1 VVTDITFDFGTKVT
15 AKKMEEK
22 LKRWRLLLGKDAAE
36 AMGNVPLD
44 QMEMGMDKSLAAL
57 YESERKGGLGAS
69 NPNVARWLG
78 DIRTYFPTS
87 VVKVMQQDALDR
99 LNLTQMLLEP
109 ELLETIVPDVNLIA
123 NLLTL
128 SKVIPEKT
136 KATARMVVQKVV
148 DELMK
153 KLQTPMQQAIIG
165 ALNRATRNRRPRHNE
180 INWHQTIL
188 KNLKH
193 YQPDYQTIIPEI
205 KIGFGKKRRSMKDVV
220 MCLDQSGS
228 MGASVVYSGIFG
240 AVMASIPAINTR
252 MIVFDTEV
260 VDLTEE
266 IEDPV
271 DFLFGVQLGGGT
283 DIAKALTYTEA
294 QITRPADTILVLVTD
309 LFEGGN
315 EIEMRKM
322 MQKIVDSGVQ
332 MICLLALDD
341 NGTPSYDV
349 KNAQFLA
356 SIGVPSFACTPDQ
369 FPNVMAAAIGKQDL
383 SIFAQRD

>member
-1 VVTDITFDFGTKVT
+1 
-15 AKKMEEK
+15 MEEK

-44 QMEMGMDKSLAAL
+44 QMETGMDKSLAAL

-109 ELLETIVPDVNLIA
+109 ELLETVVPDVNLVA

-153 KLQTPMQQAIIG
+153 KLQTPMQQAITG

-240 AVMASIPAINTR
+240 AVMSSIPAINTR

-283 DIAKALTYTEA
+283 DIAKALTYTET
-294 QITRPADTILVLVTD
+294 QITRPADTILVLITD
-309 LFEGGN
+309 LYEGGN
-315 EIEMRKM
+315 EMEMRKM
-322 MQKIVDSGVQ
+322 MQKLVDSGVQ

-369 FPNVMAAAIGKQDL
+369 FPNLMAAAIGKQDL